1 MRVAAYDTLD
11 PTRRTEA
18 NVLINI
24 NRNPNAP
31 IFSEQSYFITVQESV
46 ALGTNIRTLTA
57 TDNDGDTVTYE
68 IIDQNTAGSNYAREY
83 IFLTSNS
90 GELIV
95 KKSLVGIGTSQFT
108 FTARARDRRYPER
121 FGTASVTIS
130 IVRDQ
135 FRPQCQ
141 SSNAVTTIT
150 ETRGVNET
158 FPFYTVGV
166 TDGDLKVEIATKLKF
181 GFNFQNLC
189 ESIWKEIMVKSSVWK
204 VLIWYFILNE
214 FFLFHVLNFK
224 FL

>member
-108 FTARARDRRYPER
+108 FTAHARDRRYPER

-189 ESIWKEIMVKSSVWK
+189 ESIWKEIMVKSCYEKYSSD
-204 VLIWYFILNE
+204 IL
-214 FFLFHVLNFK
+214 F
-224 FL
+224 

>member
-181 GFNFQNLC
+181 GFNFQNLWIYMKRNY
-189 ESIWKEIMVKSSVWK
+189 EKYSSD
-204 VLIWYFILNE
+204 IL
-214 FFLFHVLNFK
+214 F
-224 FL
+224 